1 MGRLG
6 PGQEAATFKPGLIH
20 DSRIRVMEPPRP
32 MRGNHQRER
41 EKEKERERERDIKRY
56 TSQGYSRSVSGV
68 RAKTKRNWNGT

>member
-6 PGQEAATFKPGLIH
+6 PGQEAASFILGSIY

-41 EKEKERERERDIKRY
+41 ERRQRCPG
-56 TSQGYSRSVSGV
+56 QGYSRSVSGV
-68 RAKTKRNWNGT
+68 RARTKRNWSGT